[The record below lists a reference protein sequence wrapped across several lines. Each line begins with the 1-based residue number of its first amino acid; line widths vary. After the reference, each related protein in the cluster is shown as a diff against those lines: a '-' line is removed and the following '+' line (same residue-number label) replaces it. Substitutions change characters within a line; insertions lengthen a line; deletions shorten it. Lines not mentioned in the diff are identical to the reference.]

1 MEQQGVTTGDTTKS
15 ERPPRKRRRFWA
27 GACRR
32 KPWEKSKVGCARRR
46 FLDVFRWGLYLA
58 SLLAIAIL
66 ICAFGIFPL
75 SDGLWEEFCLWV
87 DDNGFSFA
95 GGLYLMYAVFLLTVI
110 MHYRGT
116 FEKAQY
122 TPRIQDR
129 PYVQSLLD
137 KGRCASSEVNELE
150 KSRAQGMDAV
160 VEDLQKKLDDD
171 ESIVEYDLL
180 HLKILLARC
189 ASEEE
194 IQTQAYVYLVDLKNL
209 AYEEAHTQTKEE
221 YWNIQHRVD
230 ALVAKLGTGGRSPAD
245 DRNGEN
251 SRGEGREEER
261 HFESRVRELRAI
273 VGEELLPTIC
283 ENEKL
288 WEEGT
293 AIVKML
299 RNACILVIPLLFAA
313 GTVPSYT
320 DSYPLGLT
328 EMHWAILGIAGA
340 LVAVLRGL
348 GQTDKLEVGYE
359 LGTREVQRAWRAVG
373 LGLVAGFLTYML
385 MASDFIGC
393 YLFRDCDL
401 RVIDP
406 YPRHVLLA
414 FLAGFAFE
422 RTLDRVRAAAG
433 T

>member
-1 MEQQGVTTGDTTKS
+1 MTTGDTTKS
-15 ERPPRKRRRFWA
+15 ERPPRKWWRFWA
-27 GACRR
+27 CACCR
-32 KPWEKSKVGCARRR
+32 KPWEKSKVGRARRR
-46 FLDVFRWGLYLA
+46 LLDVFRGGLYLA
-58 SLLAIAIL
+58 SLLIIVTL
-66 ICAFGIFPL
+66 ICVFGIFPF
-75 SDGLWEEFCLWV
+75 SDSLWKEFCLWV
-87 DDNGFSFA
+87 DDSGFSLA
-95 GGLYLMYAVFLLTVI
+95 GGLYVMYAMLLLTVI

-122 TPRIQDR
+122 MPRIQDR

-137 KGRCASSEVNELE
+137 KGRRASSTVNELE
-150 KSRAQGMDAV
+150 KSRAQEMCAV
-160 VEDLQKKLDDD
+160 MESLQKKLDND

-180 HLKILLARC
+180 QLKILLARC

-194 IQTQAYVYLVDLKNL
+194 IQNQAYMYLVDLKDL

-230 ALVAKLGTGGRSPAD
+230 ALVAKLGTCGRLPAD
-245 DRNGEN
+245 DRNGGN

-261 HFESRVRELRAI
+261 YFESRVRELRAI

-288 WEEGT
+288 WGEGT

-313 GTVPSYT
+313 GTVPSYAGG
-320 DSYPLGLT
+320 YPLGLT

-385 MASDFIGC
+385 MTSDFIGC
-393 YLFRDCDL
+393 YLFQDCEL